1 VLTLG
6 CIAFSGKVKL
16 PINARQFKD
25 VYMELK
31 EVNQIGT
38 HNLYENLQSYREENK
53 IQFSKAD
60 IALLG
65 RNEGG
70 NND

>member
-1 VLTLG
+1 
-6 CIAFSGKVKL
+6 
-16 PINARQFKD
+16 
-25 VYMELK
+25 MELK
-31 EVNQIGT
+31 EVNQIST
-38 HNLYENLQSYREENK
+38 YNLYENLQAYKDENK

-70 NND
+70 NNDQHNHTIKELLSFKLLREEFRFRVLS